1 MKQKFFSNKILILIV
16 FFIFPLSGWA
26 EGEFKIATI
35 DVQRVLANISGG
47 KRIKQ
52 ILEEEMKAKQKLIQS
67 NQDNLKTKK
76 EEFDKNSLVWSPT
89 KKLEEQKKLEK
100 EMFEFQK
107 MIGQADGD
115 MQRRQVE
122 LMQPILLD
130 IKNVVTKLAQQKR
143 FNLVL
148 EKNSSGVLYT
158 ADAQDITDEVTLD
171 YEKTFGGKGK
181 SASKSSGIDKKN
193 LN

>member
-1 MKQKFFSNKILILIV
+1 MKKTFFIYNSLILL
-16 FFIFPLSGWA
+16 IFLSYTSQLFA
-26 EGEFKIATI
+26 NTEFKIATI
-35 DVQRVLANISGG
+35 DVQRVLSNISGG

-52 ILEEEMKAKQKLIQS
+52 ILEEEMKARQKLIQS
-67 NQDNLKTKK
+67 NQDSLKTKK
-76 EEFDKNSLVWSPT
+76 EDFDKNSLVWSPT

-122 LMQPILLD
+122 LMQPVLLD
-130 IKNVVTKLAQQKR
+130 IKAVVTKIAQQKR
-143 FNLVL
+143 FDLVL

-158 ADAQDITDEVTLD
+158 ANAQDITDETTLD
-171 YEKTFGGKGK
+171 YEKTFGGKTVK
-181 SASKSSGIDKKN
+181 SDKKN
-193 LN
+193 